1 SRTLLRQVLLPPEDY
16 FQDRASSGVQRSRAA
31 AIVQGSEGIS
41 AASREAERVCSG
53 TSQSM
58 SREIQAS
65 KSQASAA
72 PAESR
77 GSASALLPDSQN
89 DKRSAHRLIVNAD
102 DFGVSEPVNQA
113 IIRAFNEGVLTSASL
128 MVTGAAFEQAVMLAK
143 ENPGLAV
150 GIHLVTVA
158 GRSALPRSE
167 IPSLVDQGGNFSNNP
182 TAAGLKYFFSPRA
195 RRELRT
201 ELAAQFEKFHS
212 TGLPLSHIDGHL
224 HLHVH
229 PVIFDAALELGAQY
243 GTRRMRVPDE
253 ERRLALQF
261 DSSNVGLKTV
271 HALLFGGLARHMN
284 KKLRARGFSF
294 PERVYGNLQS
304 GRMSER
310 YFLYTLDHLTADTT
324 EIYFHPAVY
333 DDERLLDNDQRQ
345 CSIEFEA
352 LVSKKVKEKLTQRG
366 I

>member
-1 SRTLLRQVLLPPEDY
+1 MSRQ
-16 FQDRASSGVQRSRAA
+16 Q
-31 AIVQGSEGIS
+31 IS
-41 AASREAERVCSG
+41 AN
-53 TSQSM
+53 Q
-58 SREIQAS
+58 QP
-65 KSQASAA
+65 SAA
-72 PAESR
+72 PAPIR
-77 GSASALLPDSQN
+77 GGASEFLTDKHIDKSSSSAKSQ
-89 DKRSAHRLIVNAD
+89 HRLIVNAD
-102 DFGVSEPVNQA
+102 DFGVSEEVNEA
-113 IIRAFNEGVLTSASL
+113 VIRAYKEGVLTSTSL
-128 MVTGAAFEQAVMLAK
+128 MVTGAAFEQAVKLARQ
-143 ENPGLAV
+143 NPGLGV
-150 GIHLVTVA
+150 GIHLVTVV
-158 GRSALPRSE
+158 GKSVLPHSE
-167 IPSLVDQGGNFSNNP
+167 IPTLVDEEGNFSNNP

-243 GTRRMRVPDE
+243 LTRRMRVPDE

-261 DSSNVGLKTV
+261 DSSNVGMKTV

-352 LVSKKVKEKLTQRG
+352 LLSKKVKEKLTQRG
-366 I
+366 ISLANYFDL